1 MIGAVDGEVGV
12 DAAGVM
18 ERLDAAVLAALEIW
32 NSEETVA
39 SSTARTRKA
48 AVRDWARWLVGTGGP
63 EWDSR
68 GALGA
73 LPAWVAAHQDSLSS
87 AALSRR
93 RRDIRLFCEFWA
105 DWREGGEGSLFG
117 AEADSD
123 DVEGADADGDVAGA
137 VDEAVR
143 EPDETAGE
151 TSDLVAAAELS
162 DEPAETDVDGGV
174 DDGAVVWAEDS
185 DEDASGGAGGVGVEL
200 ERAEAR
206 SATVRAA
213 MEELV
218 ARKRSRERGSR
229 PVELN

>member
-12 DAAGVM
+12 DAAGVV
-18 ERLDAAVLAALEIW
+18 ERLDLAVLAALEIW

-48 AVRDWARWLVGTGGP
+48 AVRDWARWLVETGGP
-63 EWDSR
+63 AWDSR

-73 LPAWVAAHQDSLSS
+73 LPAWVVAHQDSLSS

-105 DWREGGEGSLFG
+105 DWCEGGEGSLFG
-117 AEADSD
+117 AEAGSD
-123 DVEGADADGDVAGA
+123 DVEGADVDGDVAG
-137 VDEAVR
+137 VEEAVG

-151 TSDLVAAAELS
+151 TSDLVAAAGSS

-213 MEELV
+213 LEELV

-229 PVELN
+229 SVELN